1 VEITAIQILVVEDE
15 RITGEDIKR
24 GLKKAGYDVPAIV
37 SSGEEAVQEAK
48 KLQPDLV
55 IMDIKLEGEM
65 DGIEAA
71 EKIKSKF
78 DIPVIYLTAYS
89 DENTLKRAKITH
101 PSGFILKEPFGFLH
115 KPFEDS
121 ELHTAID
128 ITLNTH
134 KIEKRFKSQN
144 KWFQTMLSSIS
155 DPVISTNSEGKI
167 NFMNSPAED
176 ITGFKESDVFK
187 LSITDIFPDLKNLED
202 FQNEFKLQMPSD
214 LVLKT
219 KNGDVVQVDGSVNP
233 VLGQDDKL
241 EGYTVIFRS
250 KLS

>member
-1 VEITAIQILVVEDE
+1 MAAVRILVVEDE

-24 GLKKAGYDVPAIV
+24 GLKKAGYDVPAILA
-37 SSGEEAVQEAK
+37 SGEDAVLEAE

-55 IMDIKLEGEM
+55 IMDIKLDGEM

-89 DENTLKRAKITH
+89 DETTLQRAKVTQ

-128 ITLNTH
+128 ITLNYH
-134 KIEKRFKSQN
+134 KLEKRFKSQN
-144 KWFQTMLSSIS
+144 KWLQTMLSSIS
-155 DPVISTNSEGKI
+155 DPVISTDSKGKI
-167 NFMNSPAED
+167 NFMNTPAED
-176 ITGFKESDVFK
+176 ITGYKDIDVFEMN
-187 LSITDIFPDLKNLED
+187 ITDIFADLKNLED
-202 FQNEFKLQMPSD
+202 FENEFKMQMPRD
-214 LVLKT
+214 LVLKI
-219 KNGDVVQVDGSVNP
+219 KKGAQIKVDGSVNP
-233 VLGQDDKL
+233 VLGPDDKL
-241 EGYTVIFRS
+241 EGYTVIFRPKPS
-250 KLS
+250 